1 MAEGLLPSIY
11 ACIEND
17 ALAGA
22 TGLPL
27 LSGPS
32 SAVASSPPG
41 FLSSSPFLL
50 PLPLAGSP
58 PLRLR
63 DHPPSGRIG
72 KKRKPRACKRSPT
85 TYIAADPANFL
96 QMVQQVTGV
105 DVRGGTEGTRAQDP
119 PLPAV
124 QGSGFVPTQLDV
136 SACLLNRLEQDTATG
151 PADGWVFADL
161 DPIVALPGGPPAMG
175 PGVVN

>member
-1 MAEGLLPSIY
+1 MAEDRLPSIN

-22 TGLPL
+22 AGLPL

-32 SAVASSPPG
+32 SSVAFSPLG

-63 DHPPSGRIG
+63 DPPSLRIG
-72 KKRKPRACKRSPT
+72 KKRKPRACKRWPT
-85 TYIAADPANFL
+85 AYIAADPANFR

-105 DVRGGTEGTRAQDP
+105 DAHGGAEGSRAQDP
-119 PLPAV
+119 QLPAV
-124 QGSGFVPTQLDV
+124 QGGGFVPTLDV
-136 SACLLNRLEQDTATG
+136 PACLLNRLEQDTATG
-151 PADGWVFADL
+151 PADYGWVFSDL
-161 DPIVALPGGPPAMG
+161 DPVLI
-175 PGVVN
+175 